1 MRMRQSCSR
10 MRTTTRFADHLAAAA
25 MLQDVRARSRDA
37 AEDGDVPSV
46 FDAPDG
52 EPECIFV
59 NPFACGVSPL
69 QWRELQ
75 VGLVLSGCGQQGAS
89 SVSSAPAEVPALN

>member
-1 MRMRQSCSR
+1 
-10 MRTTTRFADHLAAAA
+10 

-37 AEDGDVPSV
+37 EEDGDQPSV

-52 EPECIFV
+52 EPDCIFV

-75 VGLVLSGCGQQGAS
+75 VALVL
-89 SVSSAPAEVPALN
+89 PALLNGCHKDLQMLKRSCH

>member
-1 MRMRQSCSR
+1 MMLLMRQTALPKC
-10 MRTTTRFADHLAAAA
+10 RTPRLVTYLVTA

-37 AEDGDVPSV
+37 EEDDDIPSV

-75 VGLVLSGCGQQGAS
+75 VGLVF
-89 SVSSAPAEVPALN
+89 PAVVIRAR

>member
-1 MRMRQSCSR
+1 MMRMGQSASRLCS
-10 MRTTTRFADHLAAAA
+10 TPCFADHLAVAT

-37 AEDGDVPSV
+37 AEDDGIPSV

-52 EPECIFV
+52 EPDCIFV

-75 VGLVLSGCGQQGAS
+75 VGSVLLTRRRRHVCLQCPEQSCH
-89 SVSSAPAEVPALN
+89 